1 MMVKEM
7 HDTTSSK
14 EAMHM
19 AMPRSGVTKYCE
31 KSQAQRT
38 AYALMLLFLI
48 CVTSTC
54 FGQTVTIRIVNE
66 ANESAVKNQK
76 LLISGISGNVS
87 SPEKEQQRL
96 LAKPPV
102 PDLRLMTDD
111 KGEAKFE
118 LPKPAPDHFYVRAE
132 LSGPR
137 WDCTCLARVSTE
149 DVIRKG
155 LKFKS
160 AYNEGSSTAQP
171 KRGEIL
177 FALRSTPWW
186 VQVFWPFL
194 IDHRL

>member
-38 AYALMLLFLI
+38 GYALIRRLALLFLI

-118 LPKPAPDHFYVRAE
+118 LP
-132 LSGPR
+132 
-137 WDCTCLARVSTE
+137 
-149 DVIRKG
+149 
-155 LKFKS
+155 
-160 AYNEGSSTAQP
+160 
-171 KRGEIL
+171 
-177 FALRSTPWW
+177 
-186 VQVFWPFL
+186 
-194 IDHRL
+194 